1 MQKILRMILV
11 DADPDSRE
19 AFKAMV
25 SGLDSVWIEADCA
38 RYHEA
43 LELFNE
49 LSSDVVA
56 VSLDED
62 IDLALDLIRELRQQ
76 CPDVQLFALSSSG
89 DSQQILR
96 AMRAG
101 ANEYLLRP
109 VALEDLLQAI
119 DRARTILARE
129 RGEHGDLSRVITF
142 VGTSGGVGCTSIAT
156 NVAVLLAQDPRYRVL
171 YLDLDLVL
179 GDADIHLD
187 IVHDYTLFDVVQNI
201 SRLDFS
207 LLKRAVVQHS
217 SGLYFLPHP
226 SSAAE
231 VGAVEPEDVKRLLG
245 LLRSTFSHIIVD
257 TSKKLDR
264 IDREAISNA
273 NLCVVVAQLNVSCVR
288 NVTRVLETLEAEEQ
302 DQVCLVFNRV
312 GSREVLFP
320 MEKIEQMIGRPVDC
334 TIPND
339 WPTFAAAH
347 DAGQPAV
354 LLQPESRAM
363 VAIRELTAKIE
374 PNCTSTRTT
383 TPEKKR
389 WLAGW
394 FGRR

>member
-1 MQKILRMILV
+1 MHKVLRMILV
-11 DADPDSRE
+11 DADPDARE
-19 AFKAMV
+19 AFKSLVA
-25 SGLDSVWIEADCA
+25 GLDSVWIEADCA

-43 LELFNE
+43 IDLYNE
-49 LSSDVVA
+49 LGSDVVA

-62 IDLALDLIRELRQQ
+62 LDLALDLLRELRQAS
-76 CPDVQLFALSSSG
+76 PDLQLFALSSSG
-89 DSQQILR
+89 DSQRILQ

-109 VALEDLLQAI
+109 VNLDDLLQAI
-119 DRARTILARE
+119 DRARKILARE
-129 RGEHGDLSRVITF
+129 RGEQGDLSRVVTF

-179 GDADIHLD
+179 GDADVHLD

-207 LLKRAVVQHS
+207 LLKRAVVQHT

-226 SSAAE
+226 ASAAE
-231 VGAVEPEDVKRLLG
+231 VGAIEPEDIRRLLG
-245 LLRSTFSHIIVD
+245 LLRSTFTHIVVD

-264 IDREAISNA
+264 IDREAIANA
-273 NLCVVVAQLNVSCVR
+273 NLCVVVSQLNVACVR

-302 DQVCLVFNRV
+302 DEVILVFNRV
-312 GSREVLFP
+312 GSREMVFP
-320 MEKIEQMIGRPVDC
+320 MEKIEEMIGRPVDC

-339 WPTFAAAH
+339 WNTLAAAH

-354 LLQPESRAM
+354 LLAPDASASS
-363 VAIRELTAKIE
+363 AIRQLTTKIE
-374 PNCTSTRTT
+374 PNCSLATATTR
-383 TPEKKR
+383 ERKR
-389 WLAGW
+389 WLAW
-394 FGRR
+394 FNRR